1 MAYRLAIASTA
12 SCTAGGTF
20 VGEGVWHR
28 TWELAAVG
36 GSLLTV
42 GVAGLLAALLRHT
55 LSQVDARTRHD
66 LGVLAEQRRCL
77 ELDMQTR
84 EADLSR
90 REQALARSATLTA
103 MRLGSHA
110 RAVDEA
116 RNANAALRARNAQL
130 MEEIE
135 EVNDERNQLI
145 TTELGLARDRFTTRT
160 YGGLRA
166 VVGSEQPPAGP
177 RAGRLREPSAT
188 FGIMSPGASLRGS

>member
-12 SCTAGGTF
+12 SCTAGVTC
-20 VGEGVWHR
+20 VGGGVWQR

-36 GSLLTV
+36 GALLTV

-55 LSQVDARTRHD
+55 LSQADARTRHD
-66 LGVLAEQRRCL
+66 LGVLAEQRKRL
-77 ELDMQTR
+77 ELDMRAR
-84 EADLSR
+84 EADLTR
-90 REQALARSATLTA
+90 REQALARSAALTA

-116 RNANAALRARNAQL
+116 RDANAALRARNAQL
-130 MEEIE
+130 MQEIE

-145 TTELGLARDRFTTRT
+145 TSELSLARDRFTTRT

-166 VVGSEQPPAGP
+166 VVGSEQPRTDP
-177 RAGRLREPSAT
+177 RARAGYETRPPRS
-188 FGIMSPGASLRGS
+188 GS

>member
-36 GSLLTV
+36 GALLTV

-55 LSQVDARTRHD
+55 LSQVEARTRHD
-66 LGVLAEQRRCL
+66 LGVLAEHRRCL
-77 ELDMQTR
+77 ELDMQMR

-90 REQALARSATLTA
+90 RERALARSATLTSL
-103 MRLGSHA
+103 RLAGHA
-110 RAVDEA
+110 RAVDQA
-116 RNANAALRARNAQL
+116 RNENAELRARNAQL

-145 TTELGLARDRFTTRT
+145 TTELGLARDRFTTKT

-166 VVGSEQPPAGP
+166 VVGSRQSHPDPHA
-177 RAGRLREPSAT
+177 RAGYETRPPRS
-188 FGIMSPGASLRGS
+188 GS